1 MVHCHIEANP
11 EIQFVTWTK
20 DSRLYDPFEVPGI
33 MAMENGSILIDMVGD
48 EHAGDYTCKP
58 VNIHGS
64 SGPSLPMRVVIK
76 DPPML
81 IKRPDQEYHKATG
94 DKVTMP
100 CEAKGTPY
108 PKKAWRRVSG
118 NIPSLKLFRIKCS

>member
-1 MVHCHIEANP
+1 MS
-11 EIQFVTWTK
+11 K
-20 DSRLYDPFEVPGI
+20 SPFQ
-33 MAMENGSILIDMVGD
+33 VGD

-64 SGPSLPMRVVIK
+64 AGPSSPMRVVIK

-108 PKKAWRRVSG
+108 PKKTWRRVDG
-118 NIPSLKLFRIKCS
+118 RRLPRKRHRIYNGELTLENLRKSDHGVYECVVSNEVINAYKSITGYLIN